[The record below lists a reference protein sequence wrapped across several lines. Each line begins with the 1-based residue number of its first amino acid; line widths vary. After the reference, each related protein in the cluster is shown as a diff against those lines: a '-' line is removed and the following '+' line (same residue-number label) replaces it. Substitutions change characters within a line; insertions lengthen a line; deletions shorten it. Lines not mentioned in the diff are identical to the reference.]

1 MHAFR
6 QVPVVLFSLSL
17 TAFPQQ
23 SAGTNRGIT
32 LDVVVT
38 GKSDKPAPNL
48 QQQDFTILDNK
59 QPRKILAFRAV
70 QGTTDEPPVEIV
82 LLIDR
87 LNASVLSVGNV
98 LQEARKFLGQN
109 GGQLVHPVSI
119 ISFSDSG
126 TQIANPTRDGNALI
140 AGLDQTE
147 SSLRTTHRS
156 QGVYGAEERFQKSL
170 GALNSVAAYEEKKPG
185 KKLLIWISPGWPL
198 LSGPRI
204 ELSSKDE
211 KGLFDAVV
219 AVSTALRL
227 ARVTLYS
234 VDPLGIADAMS
245 LRTTAYGNFLK
256 GVKSPRQ
263 VHAGNLAL
271 QVLAVQSGGKVLNSS
286 NDIAGQIEKCVADAD
301 AYYVLSFDSDP
312 GDGPNEYH
320 QLEVKIGQPGLTA
333 RTRTG
338 YYAQP

>member
-1 MHAFR
+1 MNAFR
-6 QVPVVLFSLSL
+6 QVPIFLFCLTP

-23 SAGTNRGIT
+23 SIETNRRIT

-38 GKSDKPAPNL
+38 GKPDKPAPNL

-59 QPRKILAFRAV
+59 EPRKILSFRAA

-87 LNASVLSVGNV
+87 VNSSVLSVGNV
-98 LQEARKFLGQN
+98 LQETKKFLGQN
-109 GGQLVHPVSI
+109 GGQLAQLVSI
-119 ISFSDSG
+119 ISFSDAG

-147 SSLRTTHRS
+147 SSLRTTRRS

-170 GALNSVAAYEEKKPG
+170 GSLNSVAAYEEKKPG
-185 KKLLIWISPGWPL
+185 KKLLIWLSPGWPL

-211 KGLFDAVV
+211 EGLFKAVV
-219 AVSTALRL
+219 AVSTALRQ
-227 ARVTLYS
+227 ARITLYS
-234 VDPLGIADAMS
+234 VDPLGVADAVS
-245 LRTTAYGNFLK
+245 FRTTAYGDFLK
-256 GVKSPRQ
+256 GVKSARQ

-271 QVLAVQSGGKVLNSS
+271 QVLAVQTGGKVLNSS
-286 NDIAGQIEKCVADAD
+286 NDIAGQIGKCVADAD

-312 GDGPNEYH
+312 SDGPNEDH
-320 QLEVKIGQPGLTA
+320 QLDIKLSQPGLTA